1 MFAVDKQ
8 MEAGLE
14 RGCATVGVTW
24 AGTQGLHKTPGSAP
38 SMQGWGGGGA
48 GHLCVREGPQ
58 QIATSHVPPV
68 RVAQPLCTSP
78 HRGGGRQMS
87 LSTSERRFF

>member
-8 MEAGLE
+8 MGAGLE

-38 SMQGWGGGGA
+38 SMQGWGGGGWA
-48 GHLCVREGPQ
+48 LVCERGTAADSHISCPPSEGSSASLHLTPQ
-58 QIATSHVPPV
+58 MGWEADEPEYV
-68 RVAQPLCTSP
+68 
-78 HRGGGRQMS
+78 
-87 LSTSERRFF
+87 

>member
-38 SMQGWGGGGA
+38 SMQGWGGGRGWA
-48 GHLCVREGPQ
+48 LVCERGTAADSHISCPPSEGSSASLHLTPQ
-58 QIATSHVPPV
+58 MGWEADEPEYV
-68 RVAQPLCTSP
+68 
-78 HRGGGRQMS
+78 
-87 LSTSERRFF
+87 